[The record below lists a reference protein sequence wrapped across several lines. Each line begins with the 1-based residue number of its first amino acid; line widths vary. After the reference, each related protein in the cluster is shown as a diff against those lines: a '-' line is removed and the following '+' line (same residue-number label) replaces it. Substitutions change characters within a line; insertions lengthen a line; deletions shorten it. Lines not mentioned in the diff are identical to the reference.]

1 MRQLFLVSISF
12 TCIHVKIS
20 SLLLGVLFGFL
31 HTLCTYIV
39 YSFSIFTDTRPV
51 VETVTSQLEL
61 VTEHLVEV
69 L

>member
-51 VETVTSQLEL
+51 GKLTSQLEL